1 MLKHLWFDF
10 AGTLYKETPEFS
22 AAHDSFRFQVYADL
36 QHIND
41 PEVAKREFLEL
52 YAKHGSNSAIFR
64 SLGQPSDYWMKALD
78 NLDFALLLKSDPE
91 VAATL
96 LKLKEIMSLSLFT
109 NFMPHRID
117 MLLEHLSIPK
127 DCFTHI
133 LSGDDIPERKPAL
146 DGFCKMIELS
156 GAPAREIMYVGD
168 R

>member
-36 QHIND
+36 QHIN
-41 PEVAKREFLEL
+41 
-52 YAKHGSNSAIFR
+52 
-64 SLGQPSDYWMKALD
+64 
-78 NLDFALLLKSDPE
+78 DPE

-146 DGFCKMIELS
+146 DGFYKMIELS
-156 GAPAREIMYVGD
+156 GVPAREIMYVGD
-168 R
+168 RVDVDIKPAKQVGMQTCLIYSDSGEADSCIDHFSDIEDVVKSV